1 MSTSLLYH
9 ACGVRGYA
17 LTKTEFDGGM
27 FLFYVEPQPQQCRC
41 SACGSRDVI
50 RRGSQNRWFRNVPFG
65 THLTWIIVDLPR
77 LECRQCQAV
86 RQIEISFAEP
96 RRSYT
101 KALARYILDLA
112 RHMTIKDIADH
123 LSLGWDTVKE
133 IVKTDLAKHVDAG
146 GTNRVAQ
153 PPLSEV
159 RQRPPLRGGAR
170 IDEIAVG
177 HGHRYFTVVL
187 DLDSGRVLFVGNGKG
202 AEALLPFWRRL
213 KRARA
218 RVKAVAIDMSP
229 AYELAVETNLP
240 AAKLVFDRFHIV
252 KLLNEKLSEL
262 RRQLYRQATDDLDKQ
277 VLKGTRW
284 LLLKHPENLDLKRNE
299 RARLEEALKLNE
311 SLATAY
317 YLKED
322 LRELWNQPGK
332 HQARRFLQSWYLQAM
347 ASGIRLIQQF
357 ARTLLAHA
365 PGIVAWYDHPISTGP
380 LEGTNNKI
388 KTIQRQHYGLRDQEF
403 FRLKI
408 YALHRT
414 KYALV
419 G

>member
-1 MSTSLLYH
+1 MSTSLLDH

-17 LTKTEFDGGM
+17 LRKTEFSSGM
-27 FLFYVEPQPQQCRC
+27 LLFFLEAQPRHCRC

-50 RRGSQNRWFRNVPFG
+50 RRGSQTRWFRNVPFG

-77 LECRQCQAV
+77 VACRRCHVV
-86 RQIEISFAEP
+86 RQIEIGFAEP

-101 KALARYILDLA
+101 KALADYILNLA
-112 RHMTIKDIADH
+112 QHMTIKDIADH

-133 IVKTDLAKHVDAG
+133 IVKTDLAKRYV
-146 GTNRVAQ
+146 
-153 PPLSEV
+153 
-159 RQRPPLRGGAR
+159 RPPLAEVRHLA
-170 IDEIAVG
+170 IDEISIG

-187 DLDSGRVLFVGNGKG
+187 DLDSGRVLFVGKGKG

-218 RVKAVAIDMSP
+218 CIRAVAIDMSA
-229 AYELAVETNLP
+229 AYESAVQTHLP
-240 AAKLVFDRFHIV
+240 QTRIVFDHFHIV
-252 KLLNEKLSEL
+252 KRLNDKLSEL
-262 RRQLYRQATDDLDKQ
+262 RRQLYRQATDDLHRQ

-284 LLLKHPENLDLKRNE
+284 LLLKHPDNLDLQRNE
-299 RARLEEALKLNE
+299 RARMEEALKLNE

-322 LRELWNQPGK
+322 LRELWNQGGK
-332 HQARRFLQSWYLQAM
+332 AQARRFLQSWYLLALS
-347 ASGIRLIQQF
+347 SGIRLIQQF

-365 PGIVAWYDHPISTGP
+365 AGILAWYDVPISTAP

-388 KTIQRQHYGLRDQEF
+388 KTMQRQHYGLRDQEF

-408 YALHRT
+408 YGLHRT

>member
-9 ACGVRGYA
+9 ACGIRGYT
-17 LTKTEFDGGM
+17 LTKTEFDGG
-27 FLFYVEPQPQQCRC
+27 FVLFHVEPQPQQCRC

-65 THLTWIIVDLPR
+65 AHLTLVIVDLPR
-77 LECRQCQAV
+77 VECRACHVV
-86 RQIEISFAEP
+86 RQIEIGFAAP
-96 RRSYT
+96 RRGYT

-112 RHMTIKDIADH
+112 RHMTIKDIAEH
-123 LSLGWDTVKE
+123 LLLGWDTIKE
-133 IVKTDLAKHVDAG
+133 IVKTDLAKHYAK
-146 GTNRVAQ
+146 
-153 PPLSEV
+153 PPLAGV
-159 RQRPPLRGGAR
+159 RQLA
-170 IDEIAVG
+170 IDEVAVG

-187 DLDSGRVLFVGNGKG
+187 DLDSGRVLFVGKGKG
-202 AEALLPFWRRL
+202 TEALLPFWRRL

-218 RVKAVAIDMSP
+218 QVTAVAIDMSP
-229 AYELAVETNLP
+229 AYQSAVEAHLP
-240 AAKLVFDRFHIV
+240 DAQIVFDRFHIV

-262 RRQLYRQATDDLDKQ
+262 RRQLYRQATDDLDRQ

-284 LLLKHPENLDLKRNE
+284 LLLKRPENLDLKRNE
-299 RARLEEALKLNE
+299 RGRLEEALKLNE

-332 HQARRFLQSWYLQAM
+332 AAARRFLQSWYLQAL

-365 PGIVAWYDHPISTGP
+365 PGILAWYDHPISTGP

-388 KTIQRQHYGLRDQEF
+388 KTMQRQHYGLRDQEF

>member
-9 ACGVRGYA
+9 GCGVRGYT
-17 LTKTEFDGGM
+17 LTKTEFSSGM
-27 FLFYVEPQPQQCRC
+27 MLFFLEAQPQHCRC

-50 RRGSQNRWFRNVPFG
+50 HRGSQTRWFRNVPFG
-65 THLTWIIVDLPR
+65 THLTWIVVDLPR
-77 LECRQCQAV
+77 VECRQCQTV
-86 RQIEISFAEP
+86 RQIKIGFAEP

-101 KALARYILDLA
+101 KALAEYVLDLA
-112 RHMTIKDIADH
+112 QHMTIKDIADH

-133 IVKTDLAKHVDAG
+133 IVKTDLAKRYAK
-146 GTNRVAQ
+146 
-153 PPLSEV
+153 PPLAEV
-159 RQRPPLRGGAR
+159 RLLA
-170 IDEIAVG
+170 IDEISIG

-187 DLDSGRVLFVGNGKG
+187 DWDSGRVLFVGKGKG
-202 AEALLPFWRRL
+202 ADALLPFWRRL
-213 KRARA
+213 KRS
-218 RVKAVAIDMSP
+218 RVRIKAVAIDMSP
-229 AYELAVETNLP
+229 AYQSALEAHLP
-240 AAKLVFDRFHIV
+240 EARIVFDRFHIV

-262 RRQLYRQATDDLDKQ
+262 RRQLYRQATDDLQKK

-284 LLLKHPENLDLKRNE
+284 LLLKHPDNLDLQRNE

-322 LRELWNQPGK
+322 LRQLWNQGGK
-332 HQARRFLQSWYLQAM
+332 AQARTFLKSWYLSAM
-347 ASGIRLIQQF
+347 ASGIRVLHQF
-357 ARTLLAHA
+357 ARTLLTHA
-365 PGIVAWYDHPISTGP
+365 TGILAWYDCPISTGP

-388 KTIQRQHYGLRDQEF
+388 KTMQRQHYGLRDQEF

-408 YALHRT
+408 YGLHRT

>member
-9 ACGVRGYA
+9 ACGVRGYT

-27 FLFYVEPQPQQCRC
+27 ILFHVQPQPQQCRC

-50 RRGSQNRWFRNVPFG
+50 RRGSHNRWFRNVPFG
-65 THLTWIIVDLPR
+65 THLTWILVDLPR
-77 LECRQCQAV
+77 VECRRCQTV
-86 RQIEISFAEP
+86 RQIEIGLAEP
-96 RRSYT
+96 RRGYT

-112 RHMTIKDIADH
+112 EHMTIKDIADH

-133 IVKTDLAKHVDAG
+133 IVKTDLAKHYAK
-146 GTNRVAQ
+146 
-153 PPLSEV
+153 PPLAQV
-159 RQRPPLRGGAR
+159 RQLA

-177 HGHRYFTVVL
+177 QGHRYFTVVL
-187 DLDSGRVLFVGNGKG
+187 DLDSGRVLFVGKGKG
-202 AEALLPFWRRL
+202 NEALLPFWRRL
-213 KRARA
+213 KRTRA
-218 RVKAVAIDMSP
+218 RIKAVAIDMSP
-229 AYELAVETNLP
+229 AYQLAVKTHLP
-240 AAKLVFDRFHIV
+240 DAQIVFDRFHIV
-252 KLLNEKLSEL
+252 KLLNEKLSDL
-262 RRQLYRQATDDLDKQ
+262 RRQLYRQATDDLHKE

-284 LLLKHPENLDLKRNE
+284 LLLKHPDNLDLKRNE

-322 LRELWNQPGK
+322 LRELWNQAGK
-332 HQARRFLQSWYLQAM
+332 SQARRFLQAWYQQAM
-347 ASGIRLIQQF
+347 ASGIRVIQQF

-365 PGIVAWYDHPISTGP
+365 PGILAWYDHPISTGP

-388 KTIQRQHYGLRDQEF
+388 KTMQRQHYGLRDQEF

>member
-9 ACGVRGYA
+9 ACGVRGYT
-17 LTKTEFDGGM
+17 LTRTEFDGGM
-27 FLFYVEPQPQQCRC
+27 VLFYVQPQRGPCRC
-41 SACGSRDVI
+41 SACGSRNVI
-50 RRGSQNRWFRNVPFG
+50 HRGSQHRWFRNVPFG
-65 THLTWIIVDLPR
+65 ARLTWIIVDLPR
-77 LECRQCQAV
+77 VECRQCHLV
-86 RQIEISFAEP
+86 RQIEIGFAEP

-112 RHMTIKDIADH
+112 QHMTIKDIADH

-133 IVKTDLAKHVDAG
+133 IVKTDLAQHYS
-146 GTNRVAQ
+146 R
-153 PPLSEV
+153 PPLAEV
-159 RQRPPLRGGAR
+159 RQLA

-187 DLDSGRVLFVGNGKG
+187 DLDSGRVLFVGSGKG
-202 AEALLPFWRRL
+202 NEALLPFWRRL

-218 RVKAVAIDMSP
+218 RIKAVAIDMSP
-229 AYELAVETNLP
+229 AYELAVSTHLP
-240 AAKLVFDRFHIV
+240 DAQIVFDRFHIV

-262 RRQLYRQATDDLDKQ
+262 RRQLHRQATDDLHKD

-332 HQARRFLQSWYLQAM
+332 AQARRFLQSWYLQAM
-347 ASGIRLIQQF
+347 ASGIRLILQF
-357 ARTLLAHA
+357 ARTLLARA
-365 PGIVAWYDHPISTGP
+365 PGILAWYDHPLSTGP

-388 KTIQRQHYGLRDQEF
+388 KTMQRQHYGLRDQEF

>member
-9 ACGVRGYA
+9 ACDVRGYT

-27 FLFYVEPQPQQCRC
+27 ILFHVEPQPQQCRC
-41 SACGSRDVI
+41 SCCGSRDVI
-50 RRGSQNRWFRNVPFG
+50 RRGSQNRWIRNVPFG

-77 LECRQCQAV
+77 VECRECQAV
-86 RQIEISFAEP
+86 RQIEIGFAEP
-96 RRSYT
+96 RRGYS

-112 RHMTIKDIADH
+112 PHMTIKDIADH
-123 LSLGWDTVKE
+123 LTIGWDTVKE
-133 IVKTDLAKHVDAG
+133 IVKADLAKRYA
-146 GTNRVAQ
+146 R
-153 PPLSEV
+153 PPLAEV
-159 RQRPPLRGGAR
+159 RQLA

-177 HGHRYFTVVL
+177 HGHRYFTIVL
-187 DLDSGRVLFVGNGKG
+187 DLESGRVLFVGNGKG
-202 AEALLPFWRRL
+202 NEALLPFWRRL
-213 KRARA
+213 KRSRA
-218 RVKAVAIDMSP
+218 RIRAVAIDMSP
-229 AYELAVETNLP
+229 AYESAVATHLP
-240 AAKLVFDRFHIV
+240 DAQIVFDRFHIV
-252 KLLNEKLSEL
+252 KLLNDKLTEL
-262 RRQLYRQATDDLDKQ
+262 RRQLYRQATEGLHRQ

-299 RARLEEALKLNE
+299 RARLEEALQLNE
-311 SLATAY
+311 SLSIAY

-322 LRELWNQPGK
+322 LRQFWNQPSK
-332 HQARRFLQSWYLQAM
+332 RQARVFLQSWYLQAL
-347 ASGIRLIQQF
+347 ASGIRVIQQF

-365 PGIVAWYDHPISTGP
+365 HGILAWYDYPISTGP

-388 KTIQRQHYGLRDQEF
+388 KTMQRQHYGLRDQEF

>member
-9 ACGVRGYA
+9 ACGVRGYT
-17 LTKTEFDGGM
+17 LTKTEFDSGM
-27 FLFYVEPQPQQCRC
+27 ILFHVEPQPQQCRC
-41 SACGSRDVI
+41 SACGSRDVV

-77 LECRQCQAV
+77 VECRQCHAV
-86 RQIEISFAEP
+86 RQIEIGFAEP
-96 RRSYT
+96 RRGYT
-101 KALARYILDLA
+101 KALARYVLDLA
-112 RHMTIKDIADH
+112 PHMTVKDIADH
-123 LSLGWDTVKE
+123 LTLGWDTVKE
-133 IVKTDLAKHVDAG
+133 IVKADLTRRCAK
-146 GTNRVAQ
+146 
-153 PPLSEV
+153 PPLAEV
-159 RQRPPLRGGAR
+159 RQLA

-177 HGHRYFTVVL
+177 HGHRYFTIVL
-187 DLDSGRVLFVGNGKG
+187 DLESGRVLFVGNGKG
-202 AEALLPFWRRL
+202 NDALLPFWRRL
-213 KRARA
+213 KRTRA
-218 RVKAVAIDMSP
+218 RVRAVAIDMSP
-229 AYELAVETNLP
+229 AYESAVATHLP
-240 AAKLVFDRFHIV
+240 DAQIVFDRFHIV

-262 RRQLYRQATDDLDKQ
+262 RRQLYHQARDGLHKQ

-299 RARLEEALKLNE
+299 RARLKEALRLNE

-322 LRELWNQPGK
+322 LRQFWNQPGK
-332 HQARRFLQSWYLQAM
+332 ARARVFLQSWYLQAQ
-347 ASGIRLIQQF
+347 ASGIRVIQQF

-365 PGIVAWYDHPISTGP
+365 PGILAWYDYPISTGP

-388 KTIQRQHYGLRDQEF
+388 KTMQRQHYGLRDQEF

>member
-9 ACGVRGYA
+9 ACDVRGYT

-27 FLFYVEPQPQQCRC
+27 ILFHVEPQPQQCRC
-41 SACGSRDVI
+41 SCCGSLDVI
-50 RRGSQNRWFRNVPFG
+50 RRGSHNRWIRNAPFG

-77 LECRQCQAV
+77 VECRECQAV
-86 RQIEISFAEP
+86 RQIEIGFAEP
-96 RRSYT
+96 RRGYS

-112 RHMTIKDIADH
+112 PHMTIKDIADH
-123 LSLGWDTVKE
+123 LTLGWDTVKE
-133 IVKTDLAKHVDAG
+133 IVKADLARHYA
-146 GTNRVAQ
+146 R
-153 PPLSEV
+153 PPLAEV
-159 RQRPPLRGGAR
+159 RQLA

-177 HGHRYFTVVL
+177 HGHRYFTIVL
-187 DLDSGRVLFVGNGKG
+187 DLESGRVLFVGNGKG
-202 AEALLPFWRRL
+202 NEALLPFWRRL
-213 KRARA
+213 KRTRA
-218 RVKAVAIDMSP
+218 RIRAVAIDMSP
-229 AYELAVETNLP
+229 AYESAVTTHLP
-240 AAKLVFDRFHIV
+240 DAQIVFDRFHIV
-252 KLLNEKLSEL
+252 KLLNDKLSEL
-262 RRQLYRQATDDLDKQ
+262 RRQLYRQATEGLHKQ

-299 RARLEEALKLNE
+299 RARLEEALQLNE
-311 SLATAY
+311 SLSTAY

-322 LRELWNQPGK
+322 LRQFWNQPGK
-332 HQARRFLQSWYLQAM
+332 RQARVFLQSWYLQAL
-347 ASGIRLIQQF
+347 ASGIRVLQQF

-365 PGIVAWYDHPISTGP
+365 PGLLAWYDYPISTGP

-388 KTIQRQHYGLRDQEF
+388 KTMQRQHYGLRDQEF

-408 YALHRT
+408 YSLHRT

>member
-9 ACGVRGYA
+9 ACGIRGYT
-17 LTKTEFDGGM
+17 LTKTEFDGG
-27 FLFYVEPQPQQCRC
+27 FVLFHVEPQPQQCRC
-41 SACGSRDVI
+41 SACGSRNVR

-65 THLTWIIVDLPR
+65 AHLTLVIVDLPR
-77 LECRQCQAV
+77 VECCACHVV
-86 RQIEISFAEP
+86 RQIEIGFAAP
-96 RRSYT
+96 RRGHT

-112 RHMTIKDIADH
+112 QHMTIKDVAEH
-123 LSLGWDTVKE
+123 LLLGWDTVKE
-133 IVKTDLAKHVDAG
+133 IVKTDLAKHYAK
-146 GTNRVAQ
+146 
-153 PPLSEV
+153 PPLAAV
-159 RQRPPLRGGAR
+159 RQLA
-170 IDEIAVG
+170 IDEIAIG
-177 HGHRYFTVVL
+177 HGHRYFTIVL
-187 DLDSGRVLFVGNGKG
+187 DLDSGRVLFVGKGKG

-218 RVKAVAIDMSP
+218 RVTAVAIDMSP
-229 AYELAVETNLP
+229 AYQSAVEAHLP
-240 AAKLVFDRFHIV
+240 DAKIVFDRFHIV
-252 KLLNEKLSEL
+252 KLLNEKLSDL
-262 RRQLYRQATDDLDKQ
+262 RRQLHRQATDDLHKQ
-277 VLKGTRW
+277 ALKGTRW
-284 LLLKHPENLDLKRNE
+284 LLLKRPENLDLKRNE
-299 RARLEEALKLNE
+299 RACLEEALKLNE

-322 LRELWNQPGK
+322 LRELWNQSGK
-332 HQARRFLQSWYLQAM
+332 AAARSFLQSWYLQAL

-365 PGIVAWYDHPISTGP
+365 PGILAWYDHPISTGP

-388 KTIQRQHYGLRDQEF
+388 KTMQRQHYGLRDQEF

>member
-9 ACGVRGYA
+9 ACGIRGYA
-17 LTKTEFDGGM
+17 LTKTEFDGGIV
-27 FLFYVEPQPQQCRC
+27 LFHVQPQPPQCRC
-41 SACGSRDVI
+41 SACGSRNVL

-65 THLTWIIVDLPR
+65 RHWTLVVVDLPR
-77 LECRQCQAV
+77 VECRECHVV
-86 RQIEISFAEP
+86 RQIEIGFAEP
-96 RRSYT
+96 RRGYT
-101 KALARYILDLA
+101 KDLARYILDLA

-123 LSLGWDTVKE
+123 LAMSWDTVKE
-133 IVKTDLAKHVDAG
+133 IVKTDLAKHYAK
-146 GTNRVAQ
+146 
-153 PPLSEV
+153 PPLAGV
-159 RQRPPLRGGAR
+159 RQLA
-170 IDEIAVG
+170 IDEISVG

-187 DLDSGRVLFVGNGKG
+187 DLESGRVLFVGKGKG
-202 AEALLPFWRRL
+202 ADALLPFWRRL
-213 KRARA
+213 KRAKA

-229 AYELAVETNLP
+229 AYQSAVENHLP
-240 AAKLVFDRFHIV
+240 DAKIVFDRFHIV
-252 KLLNEKLSEL
+252 KLVNEKLTEL
-262 RRQLYRQATDDLDKQ
+262 RRQLYRQATDDLHKQ

-284 LLLKHPENLDLKRNE
+284 LLLKHPDNLDLERNE
-299 RARLEEALKLNE
+299 RARLDEALELNE

-322 LRELWNQPGK
+322 LRELWNQGSRA
-332 HQARRFLQSWYLQAM
+332 QARRFLQSWYLLALS
-347 ASGIRLIQQF
+347 SGIRVMQQF

-365 PGIVAWYDHPISTGP
+365 SGILAWYDHPISTGP

-388 KTIQRQHYGLRDQEF
+388 KTMQRQHYGLRDQEF